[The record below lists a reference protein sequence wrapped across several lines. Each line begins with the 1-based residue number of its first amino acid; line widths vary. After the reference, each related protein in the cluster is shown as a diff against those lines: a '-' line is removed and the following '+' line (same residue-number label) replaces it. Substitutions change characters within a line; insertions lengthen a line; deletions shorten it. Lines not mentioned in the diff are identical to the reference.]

1 MSIGLHAWSITSITS
16 INPRAADSVK
26 NILQSALDPD
36 SCWIPTRVQHV
47 EQYPWVVP
55 YLLIKAA
62 TRQATRTLDDRNKSV
77 MRRITPMSTDDRHDG
92 ASHRLAVTRTS
103 YLRSL
108 RRTPQKA
115 ISGTSWVVMTTTYRQ
130 LVVVIPRIWRPIAH
144 KQ

>member
-1 MSIGLHAWSITSITS
+1 
-16 INPRAADSVK
+16 
-26 NILQSALDPD
+26 
-36 SCWIPTRVQHV
+36 
-47 EQYPWVVP
+47 
-55 YLLIKAA
+55 
-62 TRQATRTLDDRNKSV
+62 

-130 LVVVIPRIWRPIAH
+130 LVVVISTYMKTHRSQVMSLCRECRETSCNTCMSNARSNLPSRSPNEGGTISKSKLYYTSKGQVKKCGEIDITHCSESDDSMSASNSLTP
-144 KQ
+144 